1 MRPATSSFLSITC
14 LARVMSKS
22 PKRHEPCDS
31 PSTAPQHHN
40 PWPQPYKLPL
50 VLAKSSSLKQ
60 WSLPQYLFNPC
71 RADSWPMPADVLHH
85 PDGCPEVAPSKKKT
99 RKINFFLPQC
109 GTKKTKKATKDG
121 PLHGQDVENC

>member
-1 MRPATSSFLSITC
+1 MRLATSSFLSITC

-22 PKRHEPCDS
+22 PKGHEPCDS
-31 PSTAPQHHN
+31 PSTAPQRHN
-40 PWPQPYKLPL
+40 LWPQPNKLPL

-60 WSLPQYLFNPC
+60 WSLPQYLLGLC
-71 RADSWPMPADVLHH
+71 RADMPHH
-85 PDGCPEVAPSKKKT
+85 PDGCPEVAPSKKKI

>member
-60 WSLPQYLFNPC
+60 WSLPQYLLSPC
-71 RADSWPMPADVLHH
+71 RADSWPMPADVPHH